1 MTTEDLIKN
10 TVGALIGV
18 IAVVLIMIPIFA
30 GF

>member
-18 IAVVLIMIPIFA
+18 IAIVLIMIPIFA
-30 GF
+30 GV